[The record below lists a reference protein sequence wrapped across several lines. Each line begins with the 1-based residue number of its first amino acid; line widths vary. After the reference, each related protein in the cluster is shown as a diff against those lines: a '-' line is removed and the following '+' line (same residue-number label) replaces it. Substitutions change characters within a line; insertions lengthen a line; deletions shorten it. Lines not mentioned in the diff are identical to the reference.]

1 MCTKLTLIKPYIK
14 KKNIIFAVE
23 KANKLNKLMTK

>member
-1 MCTKLTLIKPYIK
+1 MYTKSKHKQTLHKE
-14 KKNIIFAVE
+14 KNIIFAVE